1 MRVVLISR
9 IASLGLLFVASVAV
23 AQGNPKGLPPQAPRQ
38 PSVSPQTTGASLPA
52 AEQTAL
58 VKQYCTTCHNDRGR
72 ERAGNL
78 TLASFDADRVG
89 QDPHLTETV
98 EKMIRKLRAGMMPPA
113 GMRRPEPAQIAAM
126 VEALETR
133 IDRAAALDPNPGSR
147 PSQRLN
153 RAEYGRAVKD
163 LLAMDVDVAAY
174 LPADTISDGFDNIA
188 DTQTISPTLMEGYL
202 RAASQISRLAVG
214 DRAASASSTTW
225 KVARTASQMRHVDGA
240 PLGTRGG
247 LSVLHAFPADGDY
260 IFKIMLHM
268 GPTGDLFGGP
278 YRGEQIDVSINGER
292 VALLDINPRM
302 NEQDPNGLTMQTP
315 KIHVKAGQHR
325 VSAAFVQ
332 RFEGP
337 VDDLV
342 MPIEHTLADTN
353 IGEVFGTTAL
363 PHVRDFTIA
372 GPVAVTGVSDTE
384 SRRRIFSCRPTEASE
399 ESACAATIVRR
410 LATAAY
416 RGPVT
421 AEDFKDLMGF
431 YDRGRQGPPRQSSQD
446 GARAEAGDFESGVRL
461 AVQAILASP
470 RFLFRMEQAP
480 AAAALKPGQ
489 SYRVSDLDLAS
500 RLSFFIWGS
509 VPDAELIKVAMQGTL
524 QTPAVFERQLKRML
538 ADERSSAIATRFGSQ
553 WLRLQDVEKVRPDH
567 HFYSYWDH
575 TLSQALVRET
585 QLFFESLV
593 REDGSVLDLLTADHT
608 FVNERLAKH
617 YGIPNIIG
625 NEFRRVPLTD
635 ERRRGILGQGSILL
649 LTSIADRTSPVLRGK
664 WVMEVLLGSPPPPPP
679 PNVPALEE
687 TKAASEGKLLS
698 TRERLE
704 EHRKNPSCTSCHKVI
719 DPLGLA
725 LENFDVT
732 GVWRIK
738 DNGVPIDP
746 VGDLYDGT
754 RLDGPV
760 ALRNALLKHQD
771 VILLSFTENLMTYAL
786 GRRVEPYDMP
796 AIRAIIRDA
805 RRSNYSFSSLISGVA
820 KSGAFRMSRVPPTE
834 TTVDGR
840 QER

>member
-1 MRVVLISR
+1 MVSAAVKAA
-9 IASLGLLFVASVAV
+9 AS
-23 AQGNPKGLPPQAPRQ
+23 
-38 PSVSPQTTGASLPA
+38 QTSTGLPA

-58 VKQYCTTCHNDRGR
+58 VKQYCTACHNDRGK

-78 TLASFDADRVG
+78 TLASFDAERIG

-98 EKMIRKLRAGMMPPA
+98 EKMIRKLRAGMMPPT
-113 GMRRPEPAQIAAM
+113 GMRRPEPAQVAAL
-126 VEALETR
+126 VDAFETR

-153 RAEYGRAVKD
+153 RAEYGRAIRD
-163 LLAMDVDVAAY
+163 LLALDVDVSAY

-188 DTQTISPTLMEGYL
+188 DAQTISPTLMEGYL

-214 DRAASASSTTW
+214 DRHASAGSTTW
-225 KVARTASQMRHVDGA
+225 KVARTGSQMRHVDGA

-247 LSVLHAFPADGDY
+247 ISVLHAFPADGDY
-260 IFKIMLHM
+260 VFKIMLHM

-292 VALLDINPRM
+292 VALLDINPRI
-302 NEQDPNGLTMQTP
+302 NEQDPNGLTMRTP
-315 KIHVKAGQHR
+315 AIHVKAGQHR
-325 VSAAFVQ
+325 VSAAFVA

-363 PHVRDFTIA
+363 PHVRDFTIT
-372 GPVAVTGVSDTE
+372 GPVSVTGVSDTE
-384 SRRRIFSCRPTEASE
+384 SRRRIFSCRPTQASE
-399 ESACAATIVRR
+399 ESLCAEKIVRQ

-421 AEDFKDLMGF
+421 AGDFKELMEF
-431 YDRGRQGPPRQSSQD
+431 YDRGRWGRSPSRPEAAMAEPRRSSEED
-446 GARAEAGDFESGVRL
+446 SRATSGDFEAGVRF

-480 AAAALKPGQ
+480 AAATLKPGQ
-489 SYRVSDLDLAS
+489 RYRVSDLDLAS

-524 QTPAVFERQLKRML
+524 QTPAVFDRQLKRML
-538 ADERSSAIATRFGSQ
+538 ADEKSSALATRFGSQ

-575 TLSQALVRET
+575 TLSEALVRET
-585 QLFFESLV
+585 ELFFDSLV
-593 REDGSVLDLLTADHT
+593 RDDRSVLDLLTADHT

-625 NEFRRVPLTD
+625 NQFRRVRLTD

-679 PNVPALEE
+679 PNVPAFEE
-687 TKAASEGKLLS
+687 TKAAVEGKLLS
-698 TRERLE
+698 TRERME

-738 DNGVPIDP
+738 DNGVPVDP

-754 RLDGPV
+754 RLDGPI

-771 VILLSFTENLMTYAL
+771 VILLSFTESLMTYGL
-786 GRRVEPYDMP
+786 GRRVEAFDMP

-805 RRSNYSFSSLISGVA
+805 KRHNYTFSSLISGVA
-820 KSGAFRMSRVPPTE
+820 KSAAFRMSRVPAAE
-834 TTVDGR
+834 TTVAEGG
-840 QER
+840 